1 MSSDAAGRKVRGSVR
16 TMPTPEFILTLR
28 ERIGHD
34 ELWLPGVT
42 AIVLKQPP
50 ADAPIWA
57 VPEVFLVK
65 RADNQ
70 QWTPVTGIVDPREEP
85 HHAAVREVLE
95 ETGLN
100 VQVEALLGVGQVG
113 PVEYPNGDVT
123 SYMDTTVRCSVVD
136 DADDTPRVADDESVD
151 VGWFPI
157 SQLPPMQPRFRL
169 VIADAAA
176 QAKHPA
182 GFRPRMGYAKRT

>member
-1 MSSDAAGRKVRGSVR
+1 
-16 TMPTPEFILTLR
+16 MPTPEFIVTLR
-28 ERIGHD
+28 EKIGHA

-42 AIVLKQPP
+42 AIVLKDVPD
-50 ADAPIWA
+50 DAPIWA
-57 VPEVFLVK
+57 VPEVLLVK
-65 RADNQ
+65 RADDG

-85 HHAAVREVLE
+85 HDAARREVVE
-95 ETGLN
+95 ETGLH
-100 VQVEALLGVGQVG
+100 VEVEALLGVGQVG

-123 SYMDTTVRCSVVD
+123 SYMDTAVRCRVVAGPD
-136 DADDTPRVADDESVD
+136 GTFNDAPWVADDESTQ

-176 QAKHPA
+176 QLKHPE
-182 GFRPRMGYAKRT
+182 GFRPRMGYRKRG